1 MALMVKSVLC
11 ETPLELI
18 RCDIFSGPTRLVH
31 LAESRVSVSRIRGF
45 V

>member
-18 RCDIFSGPTRLVH
+18 RCCDILSGPTRLVI
-31 LAESRVSVSRIRGF
+31 LAESRESASKIHD
-45 V
+45 